1 MKPRAI
7 LVSYRALVGNKGFLR
22 HFISL
27 ITDCIEDSD
36 YADLIIVGEDKEQM
50 AKMCYN
56 NCIEPNSYIESS
68 NPCYGDVI
76 SSLKSKYKT
85 LGIIVA
91 HDDNYERVNKR
102 LVTVLVVA

>member
-7 LVSYRALVGNKGFLR
+7 LVSFRALVGSKGFLK

-36 YADLIIVGEDKEQM
+36 YADLIIVGEDKAEM
-50 AKMCYN
+50 AQLCYN
-56 NCIEPNSYIESS
+56 NCIEPNSYIETNSDD
-68 NPCYGDVI
+68 YAEII
-76 SSLKSKYKT
+76 SSLKATYKT

-91 HDDNYERVNKR
+91 NDENYEKVNKR